1 MRQGHSLGGALLRP
15 VRWQWHMNIYL
26 DDYNML
32 SHCHA
37 YFSPFMCGK
46 TACVVEQLEAADFF
60 SASIPKSRLFITV
73 HDAVLYIRKK
83 QWKAYFVLVGHHQY
97 LSHFWLLCL
106 FITCHR
112 RNTFFEI
119 FSHIELWI
127 FQFLSGCVPQHP
139 DVTSRGQIH
148 SNLALFLL
156 LFSGCFLFH
165 HSPSSPPLSVKG
177 EWTTLTWRPVAMET

>member
-1 MRQGHSLGGALLRP
+1 MCQGHSLGGAPLRP

-26 DDYNML
+26 DDHNML

-73 HDAVLYIRKK
+73 HDAVLYILKK
-83 QWKAYFVLVGHHQY
+83 RGKADFVLVGHHEY
-97 LSHFWLLCL
+97 SSHFWLLCL
-106 FITCHR
+106 FITCNC

-119 FSHIELWI
+119 FYTLSSGSSHF
-127 FQFLSGCVPQHP
+127 FQDLSRNTQMWPAGVRF
-139 DVTSRGQIH
+139 TQI
-148 SNLALFLL
+148 
-156 LFSGCFLFH
+156 
-165 HSPSSPPLSVKG
+165 
-177 EWTTLTWRPVAMET
+177 